1 MKVAFIRL
9 NSTSYCP
16 YTEHDRDALQTVA
29 GGEII
34 MCDVRRKRNVD
45 HHRKGFAL
53 LHAMFDNQD
62 KFDNFDRFRDWVQI
76 AAGVVDTIVG
86 EHGKVYYKIKSLS
99 FADMDQ
105 SEFDSVYKRF
115 IDVAYE
121 KLHQDFA
128 LEFV

>member
-1 MKVAFIRL
+1 MKVALIKL
-9 NSTSYCP
+9 HSNGYCP
-16 YTEHDRDALQTVA
+16 YTEHDRESLEKVA

-62 KFDNFDRFRDWVQI
+62 SFDDFDRFRDWVQI
-76 AAGVVDTIVG
+76 AAGVVDTIIG
-86 EHGKVYYKIKSLS
+86 DEGKVYYKIKSLS

-105 SEFDSVYKRF
+105 SEFDKVYNRF
-115 IDVAYE
+115 ITVAVE
-121 KLHQDFA
+121 KLGQDFA

>member
-1 MKVAFIRL
+1 MKIAFVKVKDCG
-9 NSTSYCP
+9 YWP
-16 YTEHDRDALQTVA
+16 YTEHDIEALRKVA
-29 GGEII
+29 NDEVI

-62 KFDNFDRFRDWVQI
+62 KFDDFDRFRDWVQI
-76 AAGVVDTIVG
+76 AAGVVDTVIG
-86 EHGKVYYKIKSLS
+86 EDGKVYYKIKSLS

-105 SEFDSVYKRF
+105 SEFDKVYDKF
-115 IDVAYE
+115 ITVAFE
-121 KLHQDFA
+121 KLRQDFA